1 MHAIPRVPHTCCA
14 LHLLLL
20 QATASATQRGPMAT
34 SWLRLTSR
42 QVGLPWGVVQTHAA
56 VAATHSVLDHHL
68 YITTRSMQAGWKG
81 VSCCAPAP
89 SPRGR
94 QSKQTRT
101 DCRRVSMCLTCRH
114 ATCQAWAPPWV
125 SLPGVLVALL
135 PPPWARLACLAMAAS
150 SCALLAWITC
160 THARQPASLPAA
172 QEARSLAGCRTCMT
186 ANNTDG
192 VAPLLMH
199 LTQLTLATLWRT
211 PQCTHKSHNAHCRV
225 LAVCSPTRT
234 RRATRFTMA
243 RMIRQTCGALRAGA
257 PLRSQKSTAPASWC
271 AQLCD
276 LCSVQCAGPG
286 CPCIAICGGMWTA
299 TWYCRLVLPPVPAI
313 GAWLSGTLVVSGL
326 LVRAGSHPRCAA
338 PYVCSAAAGWLYGAV
353 L

>member
-1 MHAIPRVPHTCCA
+1 M
-14 LHLLLL
+14 L
-20 QATASATQRGPMAT
+20 QATVSATRRGPTAT
-34 SWLRLTSR
+34 SWQRQTSR

-56 VAATHSVLDHHL
+56 VVATHSVLDHHL

-94 QSKQTRT
+94 QGKQTRN
-101 DCRRVSMCLTCRH
+101 DCRRISMCLTCRH

-135 PPPWARLACLAMAAS
+135 PPPWARLACLAVAAS

-172 QEARSLAGCRTCMT
+172 QEASSLAGCRTCMT

-199 LTQLTLATLWRT
+199 LTQLTLAILWRT
-211 PQCTHKSHNAHCRV
+211 PQCTQI
-225 LAVCSPTRT
+225 PQRT
-234 RRATRFTMA
+234 LPCACCV
-243 RMIRQTCGALRAGA
+243 QPNKDEAGNEIHYGENDPA
-257 PLRSQKSTAPASWC
+257 DLWGPEGWCTAEKPKFN
-271 AQLCD
+271 
-276 LCSVQCAGPG
+276 
-286 CPCIAICGGMWTA
+286 CPCI
-299 TWYCRLVLPPVPAI
+299 
-313 GAWLSGTLVVSGL
+313 
-326 LVRAGSHPRCAA
+326 LVRP
-338 PYVCSAAAGWLYGAV
+338 AV
-353 L
+353 